1 MNEVGLPQ
9 VLAFI
14 ASVFGLLFVGI
25 YAATRPKA
33 VAGSSRVHAIFL
45 CFGVWALFV
54 SFAWGFA
61 GYSSGQSFL
70 ASALAPLELVI
81 RVFPALLKAL

>member
-1 MNEVGLPQ
+1 MNAVGFPQ

-25 YAATRPKA
+25 YAATLPKA
-33 VAGSSRVHAIFL
+33 VAGSSRVYAMFL
-45 CFGVWALFV
+45 CGGVWALFV
-54 SFAWGFA
+54 SFAWGAA

-70 ASALAPLELVI
+70 ASALAPLELVV
-81 RVFPALLKAL
+81 RVIPMLLKAL